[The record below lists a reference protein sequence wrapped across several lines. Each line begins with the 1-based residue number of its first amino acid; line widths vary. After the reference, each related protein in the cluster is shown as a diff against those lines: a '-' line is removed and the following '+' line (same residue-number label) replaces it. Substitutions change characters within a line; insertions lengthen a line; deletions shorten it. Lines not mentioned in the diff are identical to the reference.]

1 MKILVVVDTN
11 FHTDERVKNE
21 CNILAQAG
29 FELDVLHFNFGEK
42 QVTASYH
49 DNIKTLPV
57 SKSKKWKNRWF
68 FFSNLSK
75 KYFRFWA
82 GLMDEQLATR
92 HYDAIHL
99 HDLYMYKAALI
110 LKNKADTPIV
120 LDLHENYPE
129 AVRGYRWAT
138 KFPNRFFA
146 MPGKWKSFAKQ
157 NLHKPDRLIVLSD
170 SFKEQITQDFPKV
183 NADHIYVYPNVPDT
197 KKLLGFPQ
205 KNIPLTKNENDI
217 FLLYFG
223 GIAKRRGVFTAIES
237 LNFLN
242 DLSFDFKLLLIGP
255 VDNNEKQQ
263 FATTIDQSKN
273 KQQIIHLPWIDFEEL
288 PAYIRASDICLSPI
302 VKNPQHESGVANK
315 VFQYM
320 LFAKPVVVSNCRP
333 QAKIVEEEK
342 CGLVFESENP
352 EDLASKIALLAGDNH
367 LRNRMGLNGQKAVL
381 EKYNTEKM
389 GRRLISLYQS
399 FNIYNKSE

>member
-29 FELDVLHFNFGEK
+29 FEVDVLHFKFEEN
-42 QVTASYH
+42 QAIPAYH
-49 DNIKTLPV
+49 ENINTLPV

-75 KYFRFWA
+75 KYYRFWA
-82 GLMDEQLATR
+82 KLIDEQLAAR
-92 HYDAIHL
+92 QYDAIHL
-99 HDLYMYKAALI
+99 HDLYMYKAALLLRNNAETRI
-110 LKNKADTPIV
+110 I

-129 AVRGYRWAT
+129 AVRSYRWAT

-157 NLHKPDRLIVLSD
+157 NLHKPDRLIVLSN
-170 SFKEQITQDFPKV
+170 SFKQQIVQEYPEV
-183 NADHIYVYPNVPDT
+183 NAEHIYIYPNVPDT
-197 KKLLGFPQ
+197 GKLLGFPQ
-205 KNIPLTKNENDI
+205 KEIPLTKSKNDI

-223 GIAKRRGVFTAIES
+223 GIAKRRGVYTAIAS
-237 LNFLN
+237 LDFLSGFAQN
-242 DLSFDFKLLLIGP
+242 FKLLLIGP
-255 VDNNEKQQ
+255 VDNNEKQE
-263 FATTIDQSKN
+263 FATAIDQPRKRH
-273 KQQIIHLPWIDFEEL
+273 QIIYLPWIDFEEL

-352 EDLASKIALLAGDNH
+352 EDLASKITLLAGDN
-367 LRNRMGLNGQKAVL
+367 LKRKQMGMNGQKAVL

-389 GRRLISLYQS
+389 GRRLISLYES
-399 FNIYNKSE
+399 FNINHKSE